1 MAEHNQ
7 IQIITKRQVRTAI
20 LVDGGFYRKK
30 AYYHWGERSPV
41 ERANELFNYCMR
53 LLRDDREHRLL
64 YRIFYY
70 DCPPSAKNVYHPLTK
85 KTVNLKLSDQY
96 KWTEAFFNELRHK
109 RKVALRLGRLS
120 ENDLRYE
127 LTPETFRKLMNGSV
141 QFSDI
146 KEDDLRLNIVQKGVD
161 MRIGVDMTSLALKK
175 QVDQIILISGDS
187 DFVPAAKQ
195 VRREGIDMILAPMG
209 QKVKA
214 DLYEHIDGLI
224 DRPLVKKEVVHNTMP
239 KPQPEPEP
247 ALL

>member
-1 MAEHNQ
+1 M
-7 IQIITKRQVRTAI
+7 
-20 LVDGGFYRKK
+20 VDGGFYRKK

-239 KPQPEPEP
+239 KHQPEPEP